1 MSTEKKNSAASAGAY
16 ASEKM
21 ADANNNMNSGT
32 TGTVISTSA
41 LDTGYEKKVVV
52 SGVEIEIRRGEIA
65 ALIGPNGAGKSTV
78 LKTIA
83 GQLDPLGGTVYIE
96 GRARGEYNQSEIA
109 RMQAV
114 MLTDRMPAEKMTCED
129 AVSLGR
135 YPYTGRLGILS
146 AEDRRIV
153 RESMEL
159 VHVEE
164 LADRD
169 YNAIS
174 DGQRQRV
181 LLARAI
187 CQEPEIMILDEP
199 TSYLD
204 IRHKLE
210 FLDLLRSLVEKR
222 QIGVIMSMHEL
233 ELAHMV
239 ADKVI
244 CISSEG
250 RVEMTGTPDEVFT
263 DESISRLYGIE
274 PGRIAALYSGF
285 LDSIRSK

>member
-1 MSTEKKNSAASAGAY
+1 MSTDKKNHAASAGAY

-210 FLDLLRSLVEKR
+210 FLDLLRSLVEER

-285 LDSIRSK
+285 LDSIRNK